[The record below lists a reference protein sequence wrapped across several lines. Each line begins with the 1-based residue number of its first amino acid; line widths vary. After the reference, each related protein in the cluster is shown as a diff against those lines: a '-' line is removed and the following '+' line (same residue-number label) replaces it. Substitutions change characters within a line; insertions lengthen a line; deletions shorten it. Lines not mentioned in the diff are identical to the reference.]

1 MRHLLERRAGCRG
14 LSDALRAQ
22 ATRVGKWIAY
32 RSPRR
37 QSQSVAFRSQSL
49 PPDHGT
55 GALSLRLL
63 CLLAASFSLFFTA
76 SALAQT
82 DQPAAEAGGTSF
94 AAAFFI
100 SRGSILGTAIIWFL
114 LVLSVFSVG
123 LMGYMWLINRRIH
136 ILPEGLAERSRQLVI
151 AQQYR
156 ELLGLLSADVSY
168 FGRVLS
174 AALHESAHGFGAM
187 LRALEQAAD
196 EYTTRRLR
204 QIEILNVIGNVAP
217 MIGLFG
223 TVYGMILAFQS
234 IVAAGG
240 RPSPVDLAAGI
251 GTALVTT
258 FWGLI
263 IAIPSVAA
271 YALIRNNVDALTSE
285 AMLEAQDLV
294 NRFRP
299 SQAGA
304 APTAAAPA
312 AAGAPTARVNRP
324 TTPPGTGPTPG
335 PGRPSA

>member
-1 MRHLLERRAGCRG
+1 MTHL
-14 LSDALRAQ
+14 
-22 ATRVGKWIAY
+22 
-32 RSPRR
+32 RS
-37 QSQSVAFRSQSL
+37 RSICLCS
-49 PPDHGT
+49 
-55 GALSLRLL
+55 SLRLFAAIPV
-63 CLLAASFSLFFTA
+63 LLLTA
-76 SALAQT
+76 SASAQGGP
-82 DQPAAEAGGTSF
+82 PAAGAQGSSF

-114 LVLSVFSVG
+114 LALSVFSVG
-123 LMGYMWLINRRIH
+123 LMGYMWLINRRVH
-136 ILPEGLAERSRQLVI
+136 ILPEGLADRARQLVV

-174 AALHESAHGFGAM
+174 AALHESSHGFGAM

-299 SQAGA
+299 SQGGA
-304 APTAAAPA
+304 AATPATAAAA
-312 AAGAPTARVNRP
+312 APRGPRP
-324 TTPPGTGPTPG
+324 STPPGTSPSPG
-335 PGRPSA
+335 SVRPSA

>member
-1 MRHLLERRAGCRG
+1 MRHL
-14 LSDALRAQ
+14 
-22 ATRVGKWIAY
+22 
-32 RSPRR
+32 RSPSTRHCP
-37 QSQSVAFRSQSL
+37 SVCL
-49 PPDHGT
+49 V
-55 GALSLRLL
+55 RLF
-63 CLLAASFSLFFTA
+63 AAIPILIFAA
-76 SALAQT
+76 SALGQ
-82 DQPAAEAGGTSF
+82 DEPAAGTAEEQSTSF

-100 SRGSILGTAIIWFL
+100 SRGSIFGTAIIWFL
-114 LVLSVFSVG
+114 LALSVFSVG
-123 LMGYMWLINRRIH
+123 LMGYMWLINRRTH
-136 ILPEGLAERSRQLVI
+136 ILPEGLAERARQLVV

-174 AALHESAHGFGAM
+174 AALHESSHGFGSM

-223 TVYGMILAFQS
+223 TVYGMILAFHS

-263 IAIPSVAA
+263 IAIPSVAV

-304 APTAAAPA
+304 PSTATPATAAAPA
-312 AAGAPTARVNRP
+312 PRLGRP
-324 TTPPGTGPTPG
+324 ASPPGAASSPG
-335 PGRPSA
+335 PNRPSA

>member
-1 MRHLLERRAGCRG
+1 MKQSMRSMMSG
-14 LSDALRAQ
+14 LSWRFVCLAPAIM
-22 ATRVGKWIAY
+22 G
-32 RSPRR
+32 
-37 QSQSVAFRSQSL
+37 
-49 PPDHGT
+49 
-55 GALSLRLL
+55 LL
-63 CLLAASFSLFFTA
+63 CTA
-76 SALAQT
+76 PVFAQG
-82 DQPAAEAGGTSF
+82 DAPAKPAETSF

-100 SRGSILGTAIIWFL
+100 SRGSFLGTAIIWFL
-114 LVLSVFSVG
+114 LALSIFSVG
-123 LMGYMWLINRRIH
+123 LMGYMWVINRRVH
-136 ILPEGLAERSRQLVI
+136 ILPEGLAERSRQLI
-151 AQQYR
+151 QTQQYR

-168 FGRVLS
+168 FGQVLAS
-174 AALHESAHGFGAM
+174 ALHESSHGFGSM
-187 LRALEQAAD
+187 IRALEQAAD

-263 IAIPSVAA
+263 IAIPSVAV

-299 SQAGA
+299 SQAA
-304 APTAAAPA
+304 TTPATPAPT
-312 AAGAPTARVNRP
+312 PTARLNRP
-324 TTPPGTGPTPG
+324 TTPGSPPS
-335 PGRPSA
+335 PSAPTG

>member
-1 MRHLLERRAGCRG
+1 
-14 LSDALRAQ
+14 
-22 ATRVGKWIAY
+22 
-32 RSPRR
+32 
-37 QSQSVAFRSQSL
+37 
-49 PPDHGT
+49 
-55 GALSLRLL
+55 
-63 CLLAASFSLFFTA
+63 
-76 SALAQT
+76 
-82 DQPAAEAGGTSF
+82 
-94 AAAFFI
+94 
-100 SRGSILGTAIIWFL
+100 
-114 LVLSVFSVG
+114 
-123 LMGYMWLINRRIH
+123 MWLINRRTH
-136 ILPEGLAERSRQLVI
+136 ILPEGLAERARQLVV

-174 AALHESAHGFGAM
+174 AALHESSHGFGSM

-263 IAIPSVAA
+263 IAIPSVAV

-304 APTAAAPA
+304 PSTATPATAAAPA
-312 AAGAPTARVNRP
+312 PRLGRP
-324 TTPPGTGPTPG
+324 ASPPGAASFPG
-335 PGRPSA
+335 PNRPSA

>member
-1 MRHLLERRAGCRG
+1 M
-14 LSDALRAQ
+14 
-22 ATRVGKWIAY
+22 
-32 RSPRR
+32 
-37 QSQSVAFRSQSL
+37 
-49 PPDHGT
+49 
-55 GALSLRLL
+55 
-63 CLLAASFSLFFTA
+63 
-76 SALAQT
+76 
-82 DQPAAEAGGTSF
+82 
-94 AAAFFI
+94 
-100 SRGSILGTAIIWFL
+100 
-114 LVLSVFSVG
+114 
-123 LMGYMWLINRRIH
+123 
-136 ILPEGLAERSRQLVI
+136 
-151 AQQYR
+151 
-156 ELLGLLSADVSY
+156 SY

-174 AALHESAHGFGAM
+174 AALHESSHGFGSM

-263 IAIPSVAA
+263 IAIPSVAV

-299 SQAGA
+299 SQSGASA
-304 APTAAAPA
+304 APSAAAAPVPRVSRPA
-312 AAGAPTARVNRP
+312 SPTA
-324 TTPPGTGPTPG
+324 TPPSPG
-335 PGRPSA
+335 PGRPGA

>member
-1 MRHLLERRAGCRG
+1 MKQWMR
-14 LSDALRAQ
+14 
-22 ATRVGKWIAY
+22 
-32 RSPRR
+32 
-37 QSQSVAFRSQSL
+37 
-49 PPDHGT
+49 
-55 GALSLRLL
+55 LRLNAGSLQLL
-63 CLLAASFSLFFTA
+63 CFVTATPALLHAAP
-76 SALAQT
+76 ALAQGDAPT
-82 DQPAAEAGGTSF
+82 KPAETSF

-100 SRGSILGTAIIWFL
+100 SRGSFLGTAIIWFL
-114 LVLSVFSVG
+114 LALSIFSVG
-123 LMGYMWLINRRIH
+123 LMGYMWVINRRVH
-136 ILPEGLAERSRQLVI
+136 ILPEGLAQRSRQLI
-151 AQQYR
+151 QTQQYR

-168 FGRVLS
+168 FGQVLAS
-174 AALHESAHGFGAM
+174 ALRESSHGFGSM
-187 LRALEQAAD
+187 MRALEQAAD

-263 IAIPSVAA
+263 IAIPSVAV

-299 SQAGA
+299 SQTAA
-304 APTAAAPA
+304 TPATPAPAPT
-312 AAGAPTARVNRP
+312 TRLNRP
-324 TTPPGTGPTPG
+324 TTPGSASS
-335 PGRPSA
+335 PSAPTG

>member
-1 MRHLLERRAGCRG
+1 MKHM
-14 LSDALRAQ
+14 
-22 ATRVGKWIAY
+22 
-32 RSPRR
+32 RSPSTRLHP
-37 QSQSVAFRSQSL
+37 SVR
-49 PPDHGT
+49 P
-55 GALSLRLL
+55 L
-63 CLLAASFSLFFTA
+63 CLFAATPLLLSTSA
-76 SALAQT
+76 ALAQGA
-82 DQPAAEAGGTSF
+82 QPAAEGSSF

-100 SRGSILGTAIIWFL
+100 SRGSIFGTAIIWFL
-114 LVLSVFSVG
+114 LALSVFSVG
-123 LMGYMWLINRRIH
+123 LMGYMWLINRRTH
-136 ILPEGLAERSRQLVI
+136 ILPEGLAERSRQLVVT
-151 AQQYR
+151 QQYR

-174 AALHESAHGFGAM
+174 AALHESSHGFGAM

-204 QIEILNVIGNVAP
+204 QIEVLNVIGNVAP

-263 IAIPSVAA
+263 IAIPSVAV

-299 SQAGA
+299 SQGGA
-304 APTAAAPA
+304 ASTPAAAAAPA
-312 AAGAPTARVNRP
+312 PAPRVSRP
-324 TTPPGTGPTPG
+324 STPPGTSPSPG
-335 PGRPSA
+335 PGRPGA

>member
-1 MRHLLERRAGCRG
+1 MTHLRSRSIGFCPSWRLVCLFA
-14 LSDALRAQ
+14 A
-22 ATRVGKWIAY
+22 IA
-32 RSPRR
+32 P
-37 QSQSVAFRSQSL
+37 
-49 PPDHGT
+49 
-55 GALSLRLL
+55 
-63 CLLAASFSLFFTA
+63 LFFAA
-76 SALAQT
+76 SALAQD
-82 DQPAAEAGGTSF
+82 DQPAAAGAESTSF

-100 SRGSILGTAIIWFL
+100 SRGSIFGTAIIWFL
-114 LVLSVFSVG
+114 LALSVFSVG

-136 ILPEGLAERSRQLVI
+136 ILPEGLAERARQLVL

-174 AALHESAHGFGAM
+174 AALHESSHGFGAM

-263 IAIPSVAA
+263 IAIPSVAV

-299 SQAGA
+299 SQGGA
-304 APTAAAPA
+304 APSAAAPA
-312 AAGAPTARVNRP
+312 AAAPTSRLNRP
-324 TTPPGTGPTPG
+324 SAPPGTGPAPGPG